1 MYTVTMDIDGLTLDE
16 YKAVATALGPEARS
30 AAGILLHIATQTDS
44 GYRIVEIWDTEDGFQ
59 VFVEKY
65 FGPVMGQL
73 GIYKQPTISIT
84 PLHDFF
90 VPRIGDLETV
100 GSLPGTPSPA

>member
-16 YKAVATALGPEARS
+16 YKAVATALGPESRS
-30 AAGILLHIATQTDS
+30 AAGLLLHIATQTDS
-44 GYRIVEIWDTEDGFQ
+44 GYRIVEIWNTEAGFHE
-59 VFVEKY
+59 FAEKY
-65 FGPVMGQL
+65 FGPAMGQL
-73 GIYKQPTISIT
+73 DIDKQPAIVIT

-100 GSLPGTPSPA
+100 GSLPGTPA

>member
-44 GYRIVEIWDTEDGFQ
+44 GYRIVEIGTLKTASRRLWRNTSDPLWDSWVST
-59 VFVEKY
+59 
-65 FGPVMGQL
+65 
-73 GIYKQPTISIT
+73 SS
-84 PLHDFF
+84 
-90 VPRIGDLETV
+90 RR
-100 GSLPGTPSPA
+100 SA

>member
-16 YKAVATALGPEARS
+16 YKAVAIALGPEARS

-59 VFVEKY
+59 AFVEKY
-65 FGPVMGQL
+65 FGPVMGRL